1 MTKLARIAVA
11 AAVLLG
17 GTSLATAK
25 TRGVPTPHI
34 KPFHPGFNET
44 TSGHT
49 AANPY
54 YRLSDQYYDYSDPYR
69 GLYNFFA
76 VPPYVPGYTYGH
88 VKMPLRWRQAVFAR
102 VAERAMQLRWCPLA
116 RRIGIEPVFPPWK
129 RAAVA
134 LFPSTG
140 VYVFPLTYCGATP
153 SSLCVLLPV
162 YGRLRP

>member
-25 TRGVPTPHI
+25 TRGVPTPHS

-88 VKMPLRWRQAVFAR
+88 VKMPLR
-102 VAERAMQLRWCPLA
+102 
-116 RRIGIEPVFPPWK
+116 
-129 RAAVA
+129 
-134 LFPSTG
+134 
-140 VYVFPLTYCGATP
+140 
-153 SSLCVLLPV
+153 
-162 YGRLRP
+162 

>member
-1 MTKLARIAVA
+1 MRAPGPALRSIYQPTSTVPILPRRAWDTFLDKKLDEPGSPVWETVVAGRMLFLGPAIGRRNSMTKLARIAVA

-25 TRGVPTPHI
+25 TRGVPTPHG

-88 VKMPLRWRQAVFAR
+88 VKMPLR
-102 VAERAMQLRWCPLA
+102 
-116 RRIGIEPVFPPWK
+116 
-129 RAAVA
+129 
-134 LFPSTG
+134 
-140 VYVFPLTYCGATP
+140 
-153 SSLCVLLPV
+153 
-162 YGRLRP
+162 